1 MCWIKDQQCLIK
13 TAFNWISL
21 TQQHKIQGTRTN
33 QQATWNTLKAMNS
46 TEEWR
51 EVTTVHTMRRGGS
64 ALWRDDIVRMPPFF
78 MSIYRVNVIPIKSLT
93 WNLALKV
100 VCKTKGS
107 RRKRTRWLWAAPKN
121 CSGLQWLRNQRKN
134 KQKDRN
140 THNRPTHQSRDS
152 IAEGWNIGDSRV
164 STERKYWNSIYHTI

>member
-21 TQQHKIQGTRTN
+21 TQQHKIQGTRIN
-33 QQATWNTLKAMNS
+33 QQATWNTPKAMNS

-51 EVTTVHTMRRGGS
+51 EVTTVHTMCRGGS

-78 MSIYRVNVIPIKSLT
+78 MSIYRVNVIPTESLT
-93 WNLALKV
+93 WNLALKG

-107 RRKRTRWLWAAPKN
+107 RRKEHGGYEQRPKTVQGY
-121 CSGLQWLRNQRKN
+121 S
-134 KQKDRN
+134 D
-140 THNRPTHQSRDS
+140 
-152 IAEGWNIGDSRV
+152 
-164 STERKYWNSIYHTI
+164 